1 VVGAVGELDAPVF
14 RRMLHHSMPA
24 LAVALDVEA
33 WGGRPGSGPA
43 TPILTGQGWRAVT
56 LGPRDRLATVW
67 QDLGVSNARAARGPG
82 DPRTG
87 VFR

>member
-1 VVGAVGELDAPVF
+1 
-14 RRMLHHSMPA
+14 MLHHSMPA

-33 WGGRPGSGPA
+33 WGGRQGNGPA
-43 TPILTGQGWRAVT
+43 TPVLTAQGWRAVT
-56 LGPRDRLATVW
+56 LGPRDRLAAVW

-87 VFR
+87 VVR